1 MAIDVSNIGKDFKSS
16 FDDIDSAKAN
26 KITFIPFNKLQAS
39 ELNKTI
45 FIVDDELSES
55 IKENGLFQSLIVK
68 RIENDKYEVL
78 SGNRRFTAFE
88 KLIAEDSEFKYKF
101 NNNSKLID
109 PIEIGI
115 PCTIIEKE
123 MTPDE
128 EKHFI
133 MANNKTRD
141 FDRLEIY
148 RMVQNELD
156 IYKNLKENNE
166 LERGS
171 GRECEWV
178 ASNLPVSVSTVRR
191 ILDDK
196 WLINSM
202 NIKDIEKLGRYSKW
216 KEQNAN
222 TNTPVTKSPKPSA
235 KSNVSIYDKELAQL
249 NKINS
254 YYTDH
259 EIDNSVSQEDKDLLE
274 EEAKNTI
281 MSIMKVYNI
290 HSITLK

>member
-1 MAIDVSNIGKDFKSS
+1 MALDVNIGKNFKAN

-78 SGNRRFTAFE
+78 SGNRRFTAFQ

-109 PIEIGI
+109 PINTGI

-148 RMVQNELD
+148 RMVQNELE

-202 NIKDIEKLGRYSKW
+202 NIDDIEKLGRYSKW

-222 TNTPVTKSPKPSA
+222 TSTPVA
-235 KSNVSIYDKELAQL
+235 KSSSPSKKTNESIYEKEKAQL

-259 EIDNSVSQEDKDLLE
+259 EIDISVSQEDKDLLE
-274 EEAKNTI
+274 EQAKDTI
-281 MSIMKVYNI
+281 KSIMKVYSI